1 MELIVAF
8 SPNGELLA
16 SGSWDGTIN
25 LWRRDGTSINT
36 IKAHTLAIREVAF
49 SPDGKTL
56 VSGSDDKTV
65 KLWKLDG
72 KLIKTLEGHTHKV
85 RTVGFSPDGKTII
98 SGSDNNTVKF
108 WRKNTPSI
116 PNLTTHGDSV
126 WSVAFSP
133 NGEIIASGGR
143 DNTVKLSLRDGTLI
157 TTLQGHKNYINTLTF
172 SSDGKTLLSGSSDK
186 TIALWNLD
194 GSLIR
199 NFPEHTSSILAVAFS
214 DDDRKV
220 LSATSDKKVHVW
232 HKDGQS
238 ITSFP
243 LEGHSSKI
251 NAISFSPDAKTVA
264 SGGADAM
271 VKLWNLDGSLIAT
284 LEGHASEINTIA
296 FSPDGKT
303 IASGSKDKM
312 VKLWNLD
319 GSLIATLESH
329 ASEVNAIAFSPD
341 GKTIASGSSDN
352 TVKLWQPDSTLIHT
366 FLSHNGP
373 IYALAFSPDG
383 KTLVSGSEDSTVKL
397 WNLNLPDLINRGCTW
412 LEEYNISR
420 PDRFS
425 QLESCQNPQRLQAS
439 ALSLVAQGE
448 QLVKTGKFEEAIHK
462 FERAKQW
469 NLKLTFDSQRK
480 AVPALVKQA
489 ENLVLE
495 GKRDEAI
502 YKLKEAQTLDPNL
515 DLNPDTKEVETDAEI
530 VANQFT
536 AVKKRGEATTLARE
550 GNLDEA
556 IARFEEAQTL
566 DPNLDL
572 NLSTAEVET
581 DAATVAKQ
589 FAADKKHEEGT
600 KLVKEGQLDKAIAK
614 FKEAQNL
621 NPDIDLISDN
631 SDEQYKQPEMAVRY
645 LAAIEKFKKG
655 ESSAK
660 KGEID
665 EAIALFKEAQNL
677 DPNVKKAS
685 SWNTLCRFGALQGRA
700 AAVLFAC
707 ETAVSLE
714 AENAVYQDSRGL
726 ARALTGNI
734 EGAIEDFQAFLD
746 SINNNSAQF
755 WRKEWI
761 YSLRNDKNPFTEQEL
776 QRLLEE

>member
-1 MELIVAF
+1 
-8 SPNGELLA
+8 
-16 SGSWDGTIN
+16 
-25 LWRRDGTSINT
+25 
-36 IKAHTLAIREVAF
+36 
-49 SPDGKTL
+49 
-56 VSGSDDKTV
+56 
-65 KLWKLDG
+65 
-72 KLIKTLEGHTHKV
+72 
-85 RTVGFSPDGKTII
+85 
-98 SGSDNNTVKF
+98 
-108 WRKNTPSI
+108 
-116 PNLTTHGDSV
+116 
-126 WSVAFSP
+126 
-133 NGEIIASGGR
+133 
-143 DNTVKLSLRDGTLI
+143 
-157 TTLQGHKNYINTLTF
+157 
-172 SSDGKTLLSGSSDK
+172 
-186 TIALWNLD
+186 
-194 GSLIR
+194 
-199 NFPEHTSSILAVAFS
+199 
-214 DDDRKV
+214 
-220 LSATSDKKVHVW
+220 VW

-251 NAISFSPDAKTVA
+251 NAIAFSPDGKTVA
-264 SGGADAM
+264 SGGADTM
-271 VKLWNLDGSLIAT
+271 VKLWNLDGRLIAT
-284 LEGHASEINTIA
+284 LEGHASEVNAIA

-319 GSLIATLESH
+319 GRLIATLEGH

-352 TVKLWQPDSTLIHT
+352 TVKLWQHQHDSSTLIHT

-383 KTLVSGSEDSTVKL
+383 KTLVSGSEDKTVKL
-397 WNLNLPDLINRGCTW
+397 WNLNLDELITLACKW

-425 QLESCQNPQRLQAS
+425 QLESCQTPQRLQAS

-448 QLVKTGKFEEAIHK
+448 QLVKTGKFEEAIDK

-469 NLKLTFDSQRK
+469 NPKLTFDSRQK
-480 AVPALVKQA
+480 AGPALVKQA
-489 ENLVLE
+489 QDLVLE
-495 GKRDEAI
+495 GKHDEAI
-502 YKLKEAQTLDPNL
+502 YKLKEAKTLDPNL
-515 DLNPDTKEVETDAEI
+515 DLNPDTEEVETDAEI
-530 VANQFT
+530 VANQFAAVKKRGEART
-536 AVKKRGEATTLARE
+536 LAIEGNLDEAIARFKEAQTLDPNIDLIHDTETVETDAVTVVKKFANQFAAVKKRGEATTLARE

-572 NLSTAEVET
+572 NPDTAEVET

-589 FAADKKHEEGT
+589 FAARNKHEEGT

-645 LAAIEKFKKG
+645 LAAIEKFKEG
-655 ESSAK
+655 ESLANMGK
-660 KGEID
+660 ID
-665 EAIALFKEAQNL
+665 EAIALFKESQNL
-677 DPNVKKAS
+677 DSNVEQAR

-700 AAVLFAC
+700 AEVLFAC

-714 AENAVYQDSRGL
+714 PKNGDYKDSRGL
-726 ARALTGNI
+726 ARALTGNT

-746 SINNNSAQF
+746 STDDNSAQF

-761 YSLRNDKNPFTEQEL
+761 YYLRNDKNPFTEQEL